1 MKRLNV
7 LAKTILARKHCL
19 ETGNREWL
27 GNWDNCIQDI
37 METAPSGSGF
47 DSGTELA
54 IDESGRDRLTFYTA
68 FHHMDEY
75 GGYDGWTDHRVVV
88 KADLVSDCAVRV
100 SGRDRNEIKD
110 YIAETFHYWLSEDID
125 E

>member
-19 ETGNREWL
+19 ETGNREWFE
-27 GNWDNCIQDI
+27 NWDSRISDI
-37 METAPSGSGF
+37 LETAPSGSGF
-47 DSGTELA
+47 DSGTQLA
-54 IDESGRDRLTFYTA
+54 IDESGHDKLTFYTA

-75 GGYDGWTDHRVVV
+75 GGYDGWTDHKVVV
-88 KADLVSDCAVRV
+88 KADLVSDCIVRV